1 MKLGEIHAAVARR
14 VEYAEGCMALDC
26 VQQVDHEGRECCAG
40 DEAAAGLG
48 AAVVFERS
56 HHSVYARRK
65 MLQKMT
71 AGSTV
76 AKFGGVLDCIRPC
89 DVLVLLLHPVQQL
102 GLAHVAVAVDVEFAP
117 F

>member
-1 MKLGEIHAAVARR
+1 MKLVEIHAAVARR

-26 VQQVDHEGRECCAG
+26 VQQVDHERRECGAG

-65 MLQKMT
+65 MLQKKT
-71 AGSTV
+71 AGSIV
-76 AKFGGVLDCIRPC
+76 AKF
-89 DVLVLLLHPVQQL
+89 
-102 GLAHVAVAVDVEFAP
+102 
-117 F
+117 